1 MDRTHFIP
9 VRAPRDTDFADDEP
23 FIFEVEDTPNPMD
36 SDDPEV
42 AYHEYLA
49 QRFATR

>member
-1 MDRTHFIP
+1 MERTHFVPVCIP
-9 VRAPRDTDFADDEP
+9 SDTTYADDDMLL
-23 FIFEVEDTPNPMD
+23 FEVEDTPNPLD

-49 QRFATR
+49 QRFALR